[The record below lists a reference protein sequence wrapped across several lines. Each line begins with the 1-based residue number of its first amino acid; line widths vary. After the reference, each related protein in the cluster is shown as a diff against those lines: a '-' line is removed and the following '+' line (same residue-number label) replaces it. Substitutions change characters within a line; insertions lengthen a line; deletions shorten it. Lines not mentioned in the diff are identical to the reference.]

1 MDRKVKVLVGGVGI
15 AVLLAILATTT
26 MGSATEFVTPTDLVE
41 TDDHDDE
48 VVKLEGRAIDL
59 ADDEEIT
66 FTVVD
71 ENHSTSVSY
80 DGEMPETMSDGRE
93 VVAEGYYD
101 GEHVEASDLTVRA
114 HEGEH
119 PDDAGANETQFG
131 GEYDEYDAYD
141 EYEGYDNGDDA
152 DSPDGESA
160 GGPATD
166 GGDDAETTA

>member
-26 MGSATEFVTPTDLVE
+26 MGSATQFVAPTDLVE

-59 ADDEEIT
+59 TDDERIT

-71 ENHSTSVSY
+71 ENHSVAVSY

-101 GEHVEASDLTVRA
+101 GDHVEASDLTVRA

-119 PDDAGANETQFG
+119 PDDAGANESQFD
-131 GEYDEYDAYD
+131 GEYDD
-141 EYEGYDNGDDA
+141 YEGYGEYDDGDGDA
-152 DSPDGESA
+152 DASDEDPTDS
-160 GGPATD
+160 PATD
-166 GGDDAETTA
+166 GGDDATGPASS

>member
-26 MGSATEFVTPTDLVE
+26 MGSATQFVTPTDLVE

-59 ADDEEIT
+59 ADDDPIT

-71 ENHSTSVSY
+71 ENHSTTVSY
-80 DGEMPETMSDGRE
+80 DGEMPETMSEGRE

-101 GEHVEASDLTVRA
+101 GSHVEATDLTVRA

-119 PDDAGANETQFG
+119 PDDAGANESQFG
-131 GEYDEYDAYD
+131 GEYEEYDDYD
-141 EYEGYDNGDDA
+141 GYETYDDGSDGTDA
-152 DSPDGESA
+152 KANDGQAPDE
-160 GGPATD
+160 
-166 GGDDAETTA
+166 E